1 MSSTE
6 PATVLVVDD
15 EPDVADAY
23 AAQLESEFIVST
35 AYSGQE
41 ALDKIDA
48 SVDVVLLDRRMP
60 GISGDEVLEKIR
72 ARDLHIRVAMVT
84 AVDPDFDIIEMPFD
98 DYVIKPVSR
107 EDLFETINRL
117 LTCSEYEERLR
128 RYYALTAKHATLLSN
143 KPESE
148 LADSTQFQQLEEEMH
163 QIRED
168 RRDHRQVRRQGL
180 RRRLPR
186 PRSRPEH
193 PEHCRG
199 VAAVPADVPADPARA
214 TSVFGNSKY
223 VHR

>member
-1 MSSTE
+1 MSGTE

-23 AAQLESEFIVST
+23 AAQLEGEFIVST

-41 ALDKIDA
+41 ALEKIDA

-60 GISGDEVLEKIR
+60 GISGDEVLDKIR
-72 ARDLHIRVAMVT
+72 QRDLHIRVAMVT

-117 LTCSEYEERLR
+117 LTCSEYEDRLR

-148 LADSTQFQQLEEEMH
+148 LAANEQFQQLEAEMQEMRENLDRTITKFDYEDFIAAFRDLEHSPGPPNTAEE
-163 QIRED
+163 
-168 RRDHRQVRRQGL
+168 
-180 RRRLPR
+180 
-186 PRSRPEH
+186 
-193 PEHCRG
+193 
-199 VAAVPADVPADPARA
+199 
-214 TSVFGNSKY
+214 
-223 VHR
+223 